1 MNSFVS
7 ARGEEPMS
15 RQVELNGRQF
25 WILSEPNGGP
35 VWKSTMMEV
44 TSGGT
49 PQAVGIDA
57 TAETRAA
64 GDDAAERE
72 LRRMVNAQR

>member
-1 MNSFVS
+1 
-7 ARGEEPMS
+7 MS

-35 VWKSTMMEV
+35 AWKATVMEV
-44 TSGGT
+44 TSGGA
-49 PQAVGIDA
+49 PEAVGIDA

-64 GDDAAERE
+64 ADDAAERE
-72 LRRMVNAQR
+72 LRRKVNAQRSGSGV